1 MARKRGGSF
10 RRGLLVL
17 ALAAGALGVVLLVR
31 AAGSQ
36 DPPARRER
44 LTLTIDSARAAESLA
59 EYIRMETATP
69 PPVPRDPRP
78 AYLEMII
85 ERYADPMELEHQ
97 VFGGRSLL
105 LRWRAG
111 EEDTGPLLLLSH
123 SDVVPVAEGELDGWT
138 HPPFAGVVD
147 DGYVWGRGAI
157 DDKGATIAQLEAI
170 AALQAAGLTPRRDVF
185 LLINPDEEIGG
196 EGGAAR
202 VIQRHW
208 DRLEEPYAVLDEGSF
223 VADDFIPNARLVP
236 IAVGEKHYVTITLS
250 VNGAAGHAS
259 MPRESDAPRVL
270 SVALGRLAELELE
283 PRILPAMD
291 EFLARVSDRMS
302 FGSRIALRNR
312 WLLGGVVNDILA
324 ERPASN
330 AMIRDTFALTMLEA
344 GVKDNVIPARAQ
356 ATINLRLLPGSS
368 VSEVLARIEQ
378 RIDDPRVQ
386 IDVVTDQGDSPVA
399 PIEGEVW
406 TRLETALASA
416 YPEGSAVIAPMIT
429 PGTMDARYFAA
440 RGVPTYR
447 LVPFVLDANERGRMH
462 GIDERISIDNLEE
475 AARVYA
481 HLMRYW

>member
-1 MARKRGGSF
+1 MARKRGGSI
-10 RRGLLVL
+10 RRALLL
-17 ALAAGALGVVLLVR
+17 LAALAGGLAVVLMVR
-31 AAGSQ
+31 AAGSH
-36 DPPARRER
+36 DPPARQER
-44 LTLTIDSARAAESLA
+44 LSLTIDTARAAEMLA
-59 EYIRMETATP
+59 EYIRMETSTP

-85 ERYADPMELEHQ
+85 DRYADPMGLEHQ
-97 VFGGRSLL
+97 VFDGRSLL

-111 EEDTGPLLLLSH
+111 EEGSGPLLLLSH
-123 SDVVPVAEGELDGWT
+123 SDVVPVAEDELEGWT

-170 AALQAAGLTPRRDVF
+170 AALQAAGLSPRRDVF
-185 LLINPDEEIGG
+185 MLINPDEEIGG

-223 VADDFIPNARLVP
+223 VADDFVPDTRLVP
-236 IAVGEKHYVTITLS
+236 VAVGEKHYVTITLT
-250 VNGAAGHAS
+250 VHGAAGHSS
-259 MPRESDAPRVL
+259 MPRDSDAPRVL
-270 SVALGRLAELELE
+270 SMALGRLAELELE
-283 PRILPAMD
+283 PNVLPATE
-291 EFLARVSDRMS
+291 EFLDRVSDRMS
-302 FGSRIALRNR
+302 FGTRVALRNR
-312 WLLGGVVNDILA
+312 WLLGSVVNDMLA

-330 AMIRDTFALTMLEA
+330 AMIRDTFALTILDA
-344 GVKDNVIPARAQ
+344 GVKDNVIPAHAQ

-368 VSEVLARIEQ
+368 VSEVLARMERQ
-378 RIDDPRVQ
+378 IDDPRVQ
-386 IDVVTDQGDSPVA
+386 IDVVTDDGDSPVA

-416 YPEGSAVIAPMIT
+416 YPAESTIIAPMIT
-429 PGTMDARYFAA
+429 PGTMDARFFAA

-462 GIDERISIDNLEE
+462 GVDERISIDNLEE